1 MITKFNLRSA
11 HNSWCINHY
20 TIITGPH
27 MPLGSRLMNLV
38 RESAGFCLLGVGAA
52 LIVCSL
58 NRTKGSRLMSVNNNG
73 FVITMTN
80 KKRQRPNESVS
91 DEDSNG

>member
-1 MITKFNLRSA
+1 
-11 HNSWCINHY
+11 
-20 TIITGPH
+20 